1 MDLKIKVQF
10 YLFYLRIAAGFLLS
24 PGYMHPSFSILQDTN
39 GKSMSHFLTLLF
51 CCNLHFIIKKLK
63 IFFSLQYYS
72 RLYYQIFYQTFS
84 YIEETM

>member
-10 YLFYLRIAAGFLLS
+10 YRFYSHIAAGFLLS
-24 PGYMHPSFSILQDTN
+24 PGYMRPSFSILQDSN

-51 CCNLHFIIKKLK
+51 CCNLYFIIKRLK
-63 IFFSLQYYS
+63 IFLSLQYYS
-72 RLYYQIFYQTFS
+72 RLYYQIFYPTFS